1 MKVKDRTAII
11 ALILLVMATG
21 CLGCSILYQNHYD
34 KLSGQIVALI
44 LGLVLSFAVVCFRRI
59 VFNPRCIV
67 VFGIII
73 FALCVTAVLQTPYP
87 WIKAEVFIGGGS
99 MRPGYY
105 IFPVFALLGYFLCN
119 KKYNPAWLMA
129 AVLILAVL
137 VVVMIQPEIM
147 RVLLF
152 MGSCM
157 AFERCVTTSDRRWP
171 ATFGCAL
178 GLAAMYYASY
188 PLIAQPHDVFWK
200 MDLDITRDRLALL
213 MSAPWVGESG
223 GDWRLVY
230 CCDETVLYALIH
242 QGRLMVI
249 AIVAI
254 AVAMTAL
261 TVWLV
266 RRVHN
271 PARKTVMLGCG
282 ASLVAPMWL
291 SFAQFAPCHIGHY
304 SFPWLTPSVSLWTA
318 SFISLGF
325 MISSLVDECEANQH
339 ENS

>member
-1 MKVKDRTAII
+1 M
-11 ALILLVMATG
+11 
-21 CLGCSILYQNHYD
+21 
-34 KLSGQIVALI
+34 
-44 LGLVLSFAVVCFRRI
+44 VV
-59 VFNPRCIV
+59 
-67 VFGIII
+67 
-73 FALCVTAVLQTPYP
+73 
-87 WIKAEVFIGGGS
+87 
-99 MRPGYY
+99 
-105 IFPVFALLGYFLCN
+105 
-119 KKYNPAWLMA
+119 
-129 AVLILAVL
+129 
-137 VVVMIQPEIM
+137 
-147 RVLLF
+147 
-152 MGSCM
+152 
-157 AFERCVTTSDRRWP
+157 
-171 ATFGCAL
+171 
-178 GLAAMYYASY
+178 
-188 PLIAQPHDVFWK
+188 
-200 MDLDITRDRLALL
+200 
-213 MSAPWVGESG
+213 
-223 GDWRLVY
+223 
-230 CCDETVLYALIH
+230 
-242 QGRLMVI
+242 